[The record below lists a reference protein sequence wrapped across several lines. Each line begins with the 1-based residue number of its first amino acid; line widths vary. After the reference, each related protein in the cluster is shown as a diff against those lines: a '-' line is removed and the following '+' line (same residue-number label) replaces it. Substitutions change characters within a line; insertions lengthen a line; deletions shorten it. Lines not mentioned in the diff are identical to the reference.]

1 MRVPVYPE
9 DLLPQAAFKRLA
21 KLIQKRWPGQSPVQ
35 LSFARETLSK
45 GLGYA
50 NYHALMKESVNWPRD
65 AETPVLSTT
74 HAQLAAEFF
83 RYWPWPTTPQY
94 RAACLTLLSRRSR

>member
-50 NYHALMKESVNWPRD
+50 N
-65 AETPVLSTT
+65 
-74 HAQLAAEFF
+74 
-83 RYWPWPTTPQY
+83 
-94 RAACLTLLSRRSR
+94 

>member
-21 KLIQKRWPGQSPVQ
+21 KIIQKRWPGQSPVQ

-50 NYHALMKESVNWPRD
+50 NWTSPMKDR
-65 AETPVLSTT
+65 TP
-74 HAQLAAEFF
+74 FPP
-83 RYWPWPTTPQY
+83 YDKG
-94 RAACLTLLSRRSR
+94 

>member
-9 DLLPQAAFKRLA
+9 DLLPQAAVKRLA

-50 NYHALMKESVNWPRD
+50 NYHDLMKKSVIWPRD
-65 AETPVLSTT
+65 AETP
-74 HAQLAAEFF
+74 AQCYAHPA
-83 RYWPWPTTPQY
+83 RG
-94 RAACLTLLSRRSR
+94 